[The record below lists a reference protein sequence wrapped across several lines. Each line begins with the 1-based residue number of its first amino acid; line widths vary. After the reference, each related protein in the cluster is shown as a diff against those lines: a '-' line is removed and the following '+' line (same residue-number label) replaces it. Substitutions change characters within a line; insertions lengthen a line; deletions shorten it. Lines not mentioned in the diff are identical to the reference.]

1 MKIKL
6 FPYFLRSTPPYN
18 ICIFNVISKDQP
30 ALIHSQWQRVANH
43 YWKIWAK
50 KNRLSTLFWKTSNV
64 C

>member
-1 MKIKL
+1 M
-6 FPYFLRSTPPYN
+6 FLL
-18 ICIFNVISKDQP
+18 DQP

-50 KNRLSTLFWKTSNV
+50 KIGFPFNFRKTSNV